1 MLLHRV
7 TLKNFGAYKD
17 EQSLD
22 LATRPG
28 RPIILIGGLNGCGK
42 TTLLDAIQL
51 TLYGPRAR
59 TSGRGNRP
67 YESYLKDSV
76 NRDANPKHA
85 HVVVEFSTTL
95 EGQERLYRVC
105 RSWEAYDKAV
115 REFLEVFIDGE
126 YDKVISENWADHIE
140 EILPIEAA
148 SLFFFDGE
156 KIESL
161 ADPERAA
168 PVIESAV
175 HSLLGVNT
183 VEKLRTD
190 LLALQ
195 RRQKVS
201 EEDDETMGG
210 IRLIE
215 ADIRKVD
222 QQCADLNQKV
232 ASLRDSLARAED
244 DYSVIDVAFS
254 KEGGDL
260 YSRRA
265 DLEAQ
270 KEQTESTLRSV
281 SETLATTVVAGP
293 LPLLL
298 LQTQLT
304 SLREQINKEHAA
316 ADSAQ
321 VIELLNE
328 RDHMVLEM
336 LRTLVPS
343 QSIAAA
349 ESYLAEDRQIRAQI
363 AAETPQVLDFPAS
376 ALPQLSSLD
385 QLLKD
390 EAKRASELVGQARN
404 LRERLNTLERQLA
417 GVPDKNAIAALIE
430 ERDTAR
436 DRVTQIRSALT
447 TLEEV
452 LAKSRRQRQQ
462 LSLDRDRAY
471 KRRAQKLA
479 QTESATRIVSYT
491 DRARETLEKFGSAL
505 LRRHISRLEVAVLDS
520 FNRLM
525 RKSELVR
532 DLRIDTEKF
541 TLTLVGPD
549 DEQLDPSRLSAGER
563 QLLAVALLWGLARV
577 AGKRQPSV
585 IDTPLGRLD
594 SRHREQLVERYFPFA
609 SHQVLL
615 LSTDEEIDEHLL
627 TKLAPSIAHTY
638 MLVHDDKRFVT
649 TIERGYWWTTGAS
662 DVA

>member
-1 MLLHRV
+1 MLLHKV
-7 TLKNFGAYKD
+7 TLKNFGAYAG

-22 LATRPG
+22 LTTEPG

-51 TLYGPRAR
+51 ALYGPRAR

-67 YESYLKDSV
+67 YETYLKDSV
-76 NRDANPKHA
+76 NREADPKHA

-95 EGQERLYRVC
+95 EGQERIYRVC
-105 RSWEAYDKAV
+105 RSWEAYDRAV
-115 REFLEVFIDGE
+115 REFLDVFIDGE
-126 YDKVISENWADHIE
+126 HDKVVSENWADHIE
-140 EILPIEAA
+140 EILPLEAA

-195 RRQKVS
+195 RRQKVLD
-201 EEDDETMGG
+201 EDDETIGS

-215 ADIRKVD
+215 DDIRKAD
-222 QQCADLNQKV
+222 QQCADLNQRV
-232 ASLRDSLARAED
+232 ASLRDSLARAEA
-244 DYSVIDVAFS
+244 DYSAVDTAFS

-265 DLEAQ
+265 ELEAET
-270 KEQTESTLRSV
+270 EQAEFILRSV
-281 SETLATTVVAGP
+281 NETLANALATGP
-293 LPLLL
+293 LPFLL
-298 LQTQLT
+298 LQPHLA
-304 SLREQINKEHAA
+304 SLREQVGKEHSAA
-316 ADSAQ
+316 ESAQ

-328 RDHMVLEM
+328 RDRLLLE
-336 LRTLVPS
+336 TLKTLGSSESV
-343 QSIAAA
+343 AAA
-349 ESYLAEDRQIRAQI
+349 EKYLSADRQERTKI
-363 AAETPQVLDFPAS
+363 ATETPQVINFPPS

-385 QLLKD
+385 QMLD
-390 EAKRASELVGQARN
+390 QEATRAGELVRQARE

-430 ERDTAR
+430 KRDSAR
-436 DRVTQIRSALT
+436 DRVTRIRSALAT
-447 TLEEV
+447 IEEE
-452 LAKSRRQRQQ
+452 LTKSQRHRQQ
-462 LSLDRDRAY
+462 LLLDRERAY

-479 QTESATRIVSYT
+479 KTESSTRIVSYA
-491 DRARETLEKFGSAL
+491 DRARETLEKFGSTL
-505 LRRHISRLEVAVLDS
+505 LQRHISRLEVAVLDS

-525 RKSELVR
+525 RKSDLVR
-532 DLRIDTEKF
+532 DLRIDTDKF

-549 DEQLDPSRLSAGER
+549 DEELDPSRLSAGER

-577 AGKRQPSV
+577 AGKRLPSV
-585 IDTPLGRLD
+585 VDTPLGRLD

-609 SHQVLL
+609 SHQVML

-627 TKLAPSIAHTY
+627 TKLSPSIAHTY
-638 MLVHDDKRFVT
+638 MLVHDDKRFTT
-649 TIERGYWWTTGAS
+649 TIERGYWWTAGAS